1 MTRSSSK
8 LELPGVGEV
17 GVAFIGVGKGRVVVD
32 LLGDRGRAEQR
43 TKANDGRV
51 MSAKV
56 SDGEWSVHGRVE

>member
-1 MTRSSSK
+1 M
-8 LELPGVGEV
+8 